1 MLAYTNEAAANQR
14 YMVANSA
21 YDYQIFIDMIRS
33 KFPDLRATTVEGN
46 AGEPLP
52 PVYKLDTS
60 KVQRELGLTFR
71 PMEET
76 VVDTVNSLRE
86 LEKQLA

>member
-1 MLAYTNEAAANQR
+1 LLAYTTEAAANQR
-14 YMVANSA
+14 YMVANSS
-21 YDYQIFIDMIRS
+21 YDYQIFLDMIRS

-46 AGEPLP
+46 VGEPLP

-76 VVDTVNSLRE
+76 IVDTVNSLRE